1 MNTTGS
7 IPHDIQIVQRKL
19 TQKTV
24 PDKKKK
30 LKSGYVKHKK
40 RYGDF

>member
-7 IPHDIQIVQRKL
+7 VRHDIQIVQRKL

-24 PDKKKK
+24 PDKKRKV
-30 LKSGYVKHKK
+30 KSGYIKHKIK
-40 RYGDF
+40 YV

>member
-7 IPHDIQIVQRKL
+7 IKHDISIVQRKL

-24 PDKKKK
+24 PDKKRKV
-30 LKSGYVKHKK
+30 KSGYVKHKQK
-40 RYGDF
+40 YI